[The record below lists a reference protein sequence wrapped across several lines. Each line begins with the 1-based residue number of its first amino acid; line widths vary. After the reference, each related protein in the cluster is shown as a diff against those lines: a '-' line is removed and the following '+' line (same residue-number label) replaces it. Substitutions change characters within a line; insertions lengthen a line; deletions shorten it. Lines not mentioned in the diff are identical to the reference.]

1 MSAARDTVDKVLQAA
16 TELIAE
22 RGYAATT
29 TRAIAERAGV
39 NEVTLF
45 RRFENKLG
53 ILRALGQQWAQDQA
67 GIAIAATSDADDVRT
82 TLTELARRE
91 IVSASKTGGAALRL
105 AFEAQTVPEVGALLA
120 EGPRKN
126 MEGLAAYMR
135 HHQKTGTLRA
145 DLRPEVLAEAFF
157 SLTSSYVMY
166 RYVMGAG
173 ERPKDPISDPTIDQL
188 IDLFWSGAQGRG
200 ADHE

>member
-1 MSAARDTVDKVLQAA
+1 MSAARDTVDKILQAA
-16 TELIAE
+16 MELIAE

-53 ILRALGQQWAQDQA
+53 ILRALGEQWAQDQA
-67 GIAIAATSDADDVRT
+67 GLAITELVDSDDVRQ
-82 TLTELARRE
+82 TLTDMARRE
-91 IVSASKTGGAALRL
+91 IASASKTGGAALRL

-135 HHQKTGTLRA
+135 SHQQAGTLRA
-145 DLRPEVLAEAFF
+145 DLQPEVLAEAFF

-173 ERPKDPISDPTIDQL
+173 DRPQDPMSDTAIDQL
-188 IDLFWSGAQGRG
+188 IDLFWSGAQGGGVGR
-200 ADHE
+200 D